1 MFLKKSYILATLATL
16 WQPRINTKSY
26 LCNQRKQK
34 EKTMVARKENQSG
47 KVYLISKDDTDNP
60 KLVAKI
66 LADGRESLYLDYYLT

>member
-1 MFLKKSYILATLATL
+1 
-16 WQPRINTKSY
+16 
-26 LCNQRKQK
+26 
-34 EKTMVARKENQSG
+34 MVARKENQSG